1 MNKRVFAH
9 LTVMLTAA
17 LLITGCKAKTPDQ
30 APTDNAAPAAETQ
43 IAEEQAPETLTVG
56 FRDVRKHGNIILDTT
71 FDEMRAAGMDI
82 GDIITVVV
90 GDAEYDIPIGTSHSD
105 VDSGEMICRF
115 DLEDNE
121 VSVAVNMGSF
131 AEAAGIA
138 EKRTIDADPGY
149 EWDIKVSEIGLRL
162 KEKGGYLEE
171 YRARNLTRTDV
182 REDYADLTDAEFA
195 NFRAVSVSGVKEG
208 TLYRSSSPV
217 DPSIGRNEYAMA
229 TMEAAGIRTVINLS
243 DAKDVAE
250 AFDTYEG
257 SYYSTCNVIYP
268 EMNFDYHAKG
278 FSDDVKASVQFMAEN
293 DGPYLVHCKEGKDR
307 TGMLC
312 AVLECFAGATYDE
325 VCTDY
330 MLTYQNFYGVGP
342 DDSAYAIILNSNLN
356 KTLCSLFGVEDLS
369 TADLKAEA
377 SEYLLSTGLSQED
390 LDALSSK
397 IGA

>member
-90 GDAEYDIPIGTSHSD
+90 GDAEYDLPIGTSYSD
-105 VDSGEMICRF
+105 VDSGEMVCRF
-115 DLEDNE
+115 DLEDND
-121 VSVAVNMGSF
+121 VSIAVNMGSF
-131 AEAAGIA
+131 AEAVGIA

-149 EWDIKVSEIGLRL
+149 EWDVKVQEIGLHL
-162 KEKGGYLEE
+162 KEKGGYLKE
-171 YRARNLTRTDV
+171 YDARNLERTDV
-182 REDYADLTDAEFA
+182 REDYLDLTDAEYA
-195 NFRAVSVSGVKEG
+195 NFRAVSVSGVKAD
-208 TLYRSSSPV
+208 TLYRSSSPL
-217 DPSIGRNEYAMA
+217 DPAIGRSEYAMA
-229 TMEAAGIRTVINLS
+229 AMEAAGIRTVINLA
-243 DAKDVAE
+243 DAKDVVE
-250 AFDTYEG
+250 ASNLYKG
-257 SYYSTCNVIYP
+257 SYYSACDVVYP
-268 EMNFDYHAKG
+268 EMSYDFTAAE
-278 FSDDVKASVQFMAEN
+278 FSEDVRTSVQFICEH
-293 DGPYLVHCKEGKDR
+293 DGPYLIHCKEGKDR
-307 TGMLC
+307 TGVLC
-312 AVLECFAGATYDE
+312 AVLECFAGASYDE
-325 VCTDY
+325 VCADY
-330 MLTYQNFYGVGP
+330 MQTYWNFYGVGL
-342 DDSAYAIILNSNLN
+342 DDSAYPIILKNNLN
-356 KTLCSLFGVEDLS
+356 KTLCALFGVEDLS